1 MSSKTPDPEEI
12 MEDMCKRIMDTLRQE
27 FGRESYFYE
36 RVLGWYVRQPPE
48 TAGNPVAL
56 INFAFHKAR
65 NREQLETC
73 LLDACIITN

>member
-1 MSSKTPDPEEI
+1 MSSKTPDHEEI
-12 MEDMCKRIMDTLRQE
+12 TEDMCRCIIDTLRQT

-36 RVLGWYVRQPPE
+36 RVIDWYVRQPPE

-65 NREQLETC
+65 NKKQLEAC
-73 LLDACIITN
+73 LLEAGIITN